1 MKLKPYDIIL
11 CKNNKTLVQKIIRK
25 VTNNVYTHS
34 EIYVGDYHI
43 IDDTLQGVKVR
54 NFDSTLGQFDVYRYH
69 RELTEKEKYDI
80 EEFLQKALNTKYDI
94 WEVFMQLFHLRSKDN
109 KKYICISLLM
119 EAFRYANVKIDEWQQ
134 GFTQVSNSEYFIKI
148 NNAITKS

>member
-34 EIYVGDYHI
+34 EIYVGNYHI

-80 EEFLQKALNTKYDI
+80 EEFLQRHSIQSMIYGKLSYNYFTLDLNKMESIYVYLCLWKLLD
-94 WEVFMQLFHLRSKDN
+94 MQ
-109 KKYICISLLM
+109 I
-119 EAFRYANVKIDEWQQ
+119 
-134 GFTQVSNSEYFIKI
+134 
-148 NNAITKS
+148 